1 MSNLNQ
7 STLNNII
14 RGITKN
20 PHVMPLH
27 KVANAFGM
35 TLAEFLDFE
44 ELNDFSFDEA
54 ERSE

>member
-27 KVANAFGM
+27 KVAIAFGM
-35 TLAEFLDFE
+35 TPAEFLDFE